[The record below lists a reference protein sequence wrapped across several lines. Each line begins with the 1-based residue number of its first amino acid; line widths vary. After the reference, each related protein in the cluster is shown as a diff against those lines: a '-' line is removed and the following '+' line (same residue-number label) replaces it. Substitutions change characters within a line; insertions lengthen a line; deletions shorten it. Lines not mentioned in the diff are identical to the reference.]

1 MNVEDGASVPV
12 DLEEKPTYTLFVQ
25 CLRSEDNCYVSYSTA
40 SWNSTV
46 SIAPKESST
55 FPASNSA
62 ALLEAS
68 MTPEYYNQEGP
79 VEVVLTFTLTG
90 SSLPV
95 QLPLT
100 ASDLTITN
108 GVLSSEISEPNP
120 GEFHFQVTPSARS
133 SFAVI
138 LSPSLMTLDGFFVE
152 RGALQAVLFDD
163 EAPYLLTT
171 QYTDGLIEDLET
183 KQIVLTLNEP
193 VSVLSFSGV
202 VQSVTARSAP
212 NSFEVVLRGS
222 GDALIDFADLAGN
235 RFAFSHPVVFGTLLL
250 FSRFSRLDP
259 QSELVLVEQPAQNA
273 TLPLNGRVEFA
284 FNHVVQVSETV
295 REAQLATEAAT
306 ISVRLD
312 NQRMVRVEDNRVLVF
327 FDPAVMEEG
336 EYVLTIPA
344 GAFESEAGKT
354 SEAIVVPVW
363 VAGKQCNT
371 GYVVGGMRGEKC
383 RCFSRGDRCQCSC
396 GETSFS
402 REY

>member
-1 MNVEDGASVPV
+1 MCSSELDATKNMNVEDGASVPIE
-12 DLEEKPTYTLFVQ
+12 LEEKPTYTLFVQ

-46 SIAPKESST
+46 SVAPMESST

-62 ALLEAS
+62 AILEAS

-79 VEVVLTFTLTG
+79 VEVVLKFSLTG

-95 QLPLT
+95 QLSLT

-108 GVLSSEISEPNP
+108 GALSSEISEPNP

-138 LSPSLMTLDGFFVE
+138 LSPSLMTADGFFVE

-202 VQSVTARSAP
+202 VQSVVASSAP
-212 NSFEVVLRGS
+212 NAFEVVLRGS
-222 GDALIDFADLAGN
+222 GDALIDFEDLAGN
-235 RFAFSHPVVFGTLLL
+235 RFSFSHPVVFG
-250 FSRFSRLDP
+250 RLA
-259 QSELVLVEQPAQNA
+259 LCFVFLTCRPAV
-273 TLPLNGRVEFA
+273 GRG
-284 FNHVVQVSETV
+284 SD
-295 REAQLATEAAT
+295 RAA
-306 ISVRLD
+306 RAERD
-312 NQRMVRVEDNRVLVF
+312 AAAEWPRGVRV
-327 FDPAVMEEG
+327 
-336 EYVLTIPA
+336 
-344 GAFESEAGKT
+344 
-354 SEAIVVPVW
+354 
-363 VAGKQCNT
+363 
-371 GYVVGGMRGEKC
+371 
-383 RCFSRGDRCQCSC
+383 
-396 GETSFS
+396 
-402 REY
+402 